1 VVSKRA
7 PCQSTTMVNEFYACG
22 ECSTID
28 TRTAQITDTQLVA
41 HEWVS
46 RYQNPSEEH

>member
-1 VVSKRA
+1 MVSNRA
-7 PCQSTTMVNEFYACG
+7 SCQSTAFTNEFW

-28 TRTAQITDTQLVA
+28 TRTAQIANTRLAA

-46 RYQNPSEEH
+46 RYQNASEEH